1 MAYYNNVNYSNY
13 RPVSKMNARLRQLAI
28 LSLVVLAGMIISIS
42 VNA

>member
-1 MAYYNNVNYSNY
+1 MAYYSNINYSNY

-28 LSLVVLAGMIISIS
+28 LSAVILVGMIVSIS